1 MSNVDHP
8 SPKKGIFSALSA
20 FAIFAGHDA
29 LVKTLGGSY
38 APVQIV
44 FFSVLFGFPTILFV
58 LLNDKTHG
66 TLRPVHLGWTIVRT
80 CATVLTAGTVFYAF
94 ANLPLTETYAI
105 LFATPLIITLL
116 SVPILGEKVR
126 LRRWMAV
133 LVGLSGVIVV
143 LQPGETELTL
153 GHFAAMTAACGSA
166 LAAIIVRKI
175 GQDERSVVLI
185 LYPMLANFLVM
196 GSMLPFFY
204 KPMPIEDL
212 GLLALTAVAAAVA
225 GYFLIFAYRS
235 TEAVLIAPMQYS
247 QIIWATGFG
256 IVFFNEQ
263 PTPNVGIGAAIIIA
277 SGIYILWRESR
288 GDTSPTKPF
297 LGSFY
302 TRQQIGTSLRTGM
315 HFGKTKKK
323 AAGKKSKSKANQPQ

>member
-1 MSNVDHP
+1 MNNGERSGP
-8 SPKKGIFSALSA
+8 QKGILAALSA
-20 FAIFAGHDA
+20 FAIFAGHDV
-29 LVKTLGGSY
+29 LVKTLGASY
-38 APVQIV
+38 SSVQIV

-58 LLNDKTHG
+58 LLNDKTEG
-66 TLRPVHLGWTIVRT
+66 TLRPVHLGWTILRT

-94 ANLPLTETYAI
+94 ANLPLTQTYAI

-133 LVGLSGVIVV
+133 LVGLCGVMVV

-196 GSMLPFFY
+196 GSILPFVY
-204 KPMPIEDL
+204 RPMPIEHL
-212 GLLALTAVAAAVA
+212 GLLALIAVAAALA
-225 GYFLIFAYRS
+225 GYLIIFAYRS

-256 IVFFNEQ
+256 IVFFNER
-263 PTPNVGIGAAIIIA
+263 PTANVGIGAMIIIA

-288 GDTSPTKPF
+288 GDTSPNKPF

-315 HFGKTKKK
+315 LFRKTKNE
-323 AAGKKSKSKANQPQ
+323 GPEKKSQTKAS